1 MCGIFGYCNFWVE
14 KTRGEILDTL
24 TEGLER
30 LEYRGYDSA
39 GLAIDSTLLIKQIG
53 KVSALRKEISKI
65 NLDLNDIFV
74 SHIGIAHTRWATHG
88 QPKQIN
94 CHPQTSDKNNEFVI
108 VHNGIITNFREL
120 KTLLVN
126 KGYKFESETDTEC
139 IAKLFKHI
147 YDTNIQNGNEL
158 EFHELTKLVLL
169 ELEGS
174 YGLLCRSSHY
184 HNEIIATRKGSPLL
198 IGVKSEKK
206 LKMDFIDVEYPEEN
220 KNKNN
225 NYNSYTCFE
234 SNCDSDNN
242 NVESD
247 DVNTDLEVFEG
258 YLLPD
263 MKTQDISRPN
273 NNEPPSTFICDDK
286 RSNCNNLLPIA
297 ANEFNLRHSQ
307 SRAFL
312 SEDGFPAPIEFF
324 LSSDASSVIKHTK
337 KVLFLEDDDI
347 AHIYDG
353 ELHIHRSRR
362 EVGAPMTRSIQTL
375 EMELAQIMKGP
386 YKHFM
391 QKEIFEQPE
400 STLNTMRGRIDFE
413 KNGVLLGGLTA
424 WLPAIRRARRLIMIA
439 CGTSYHSCL
448 ATRAIFEEL
457 SEIPVSIELAS
468 DFLDRKTPV
477 FRDDICVFVSQS
489 GETADT
495 ILALNYCLER
505 GALTVG
511 IVNTVGSSLSR
522 ATHCGVHINAGPEI
536 GVAST
541 KAYTSQYIA
550 LVMFA
555 LSLSD
560 DRVSKQE
567 RRVEI
572 IQGLRR
578 IPEQIKEVLGL
589 EERIK
594 ELCETQLKNQR
605 SLLLLGR
612 GYQFASALEGAL
624 KIKEISYM
632 HSEGVLAGE
641 LKHGVLALVDEN
653 LPIIAFG
660 TRDSLFPKVVSSIE
674 QVTARKGHPIIICN
688 EGDTVWSKKAATSDL
703 ITLEVPQTVDC
714 LQGLL
719 NIIPLQL
726 MSYWLAVNKGIDV
739 DFPRNLAKSV
749 TVE

>member
-1 MCGIFGYCNFWVE
+1 MCGIFGYCNYLVE
-14 KTRGEILDTL
+14 KSRGEIVDTL
-24 TEGLER
+24 VEGLER
-30 LEYRGYDSA
+30 LEYRGYDSTGIA
-39 GLAIDSTLLIKQIG
+39 VDGDEPNSTIIVKQIG
-53 KVSALRKEISKI
+53 KVESLKKEIIKA
-65 NLDLNDIFV
+65 NLNRDATFV
-74 SHIGIAHTRWATHG
+74 THVGIAHTRWATHG
-88 QPKQIN
+88 QPKQVN
-94 CHPQTSDKNNEFVI
+94 CHPQRSDPNNEFVI
-108 VHNGIITNFREL
+108 IHNGIITNFREL
-120 KTLLVN
+120 KTYLSS
-126 KGYKFESETDTEC
+126 KGFKFESDTDTEC
-139 IAKLFKHI
+139 IAQLFKHI
-147 YDTNIQNGNEL
+147 YETNLANGVDL
-158 EFHELTKLVLL
+158 DFHVLAKLVLS

-174 YGLLCRSSHY
+174 YGLLCRSSFY
-184 HNEIIATRKGSPLL
+184 PDEIIAAKKGSPLL

-206 LKMDFIDVEYPEEN
+206 LKVDFVDVEFPDENNKPERPLNTIIEDSDIQFGKKDPN
-220 KNKNN
+220 SFIGSNLNN
-225 NYNSYTCFE
+225 NF
-234 SNCDSDNN
+234 
-242 NVESD
+242 
-247 DVNTDLEVFEG
+247 
-258 YLLPD
+258 
-263 MKTQDISRPN
+263 M
-273 NNEPPSTFICDDK
+273 
-286 RSNCNNLLPIA
+286 PIA
-297 ANEFNLRHSQ
+297 SNEFNLRHSQ

-312 SEDGFPAPIEFF
+312 SEDGMPAPIEFF
-324 LSSDASSVIKHTK
+324 VSSDASAVIKHTK

-347 AHIYDG
+347 AHIHDG

-362 EVGAPMTRSIQTL
+362 EAGSSVTRSIQTL
-375 EMELAQIMKGP
+375 ELELAQIMKGN

-400 STLNTMRGRIDFE
+400 STFNTMRGRIDFQ
-413 KNGVLLGGLTA
+413 KNSIVLGGLTA

-457 SEIPVSIELAS
+457 SEIPVSVELAS
-468 DFLDRKTPV
+468 DFLDRRTPV

-489 GETADT
+489 GETADSM
-495 ILALNYCLER
+495 LALNYCLER

-511 IVNTVGSSLSR
+511 IVNCVGSSISR

-555 LSLSD
+555 LCLSD
-560 DRVSKQE
+560 DRVSKLE
-567 RRVEI
+567 RRKQIFEGLKEI
-572 IQGLRR
+572 
-578 IPEQIKEVLGL
+578 PNQIKEVLKL
-589 EERIK
+589 ESKIK
-594 ELCETQLKNQR
+594 ELCTKELKDQK

-612 GYQFASALEGAL
+612 GYQYASALEGAL

-653 LPIIAFG
+653 LPIIAFA
-660 TRDSLFPKVVSSIE
+660 TRDSLFPKVVSCIQ
-674 QVTARKGHPIIICN
+674 QVMARNGQPIIICN
-688 EGDTVWSKKAATSDL
+688 KDDEVWSKKNEENGKL

>member
-1 MCGIFGYCNFWVE
+1 MCGIFGYCNYLTE
-14 KTRGEILDTL
+14 KSRGEIIDTL
-24 TEGLER
+24 VDGLQR
-30 LEYRGYDSA
+30 LEYRGYDST
-39 GLAIDSTLLIKQIG
+39 GIAIDGDELDSTFIFKQIG
-53 KVSALRKEISKI
+53 KVSALKEEIKKQ
-65 NLDLNDIFV
+65 NPNRDVTFV
-74 SHIGIAHTRWATHG
+74 SHCAIAHTRWATHG
-88 QPKQIN
+88 EPKQVN
-94 CHPQTSDKNNEFVI
+94 CHPQRSDKENQFVI

-120 KTLLVN
+120 KTLLIN
-126 KGYKFESETDTEC
+126 KGYTFESDTDTEC
-139 IAKLFKHI
+139 IAKLYLHL
-147 YDTNIQNGNEL
+147 YHTNLKNGHDL
-158 EFHELTKLVLL
+158 EFHELTKLVLM

-174 YGLLCRSSHY
+174 YGLLCKSPHY
-184 HNEIIATRKGSPLL
+184 PNEVIATRKGSPLL
-198 IGVKSEKK
+198 IGVKTDKK
-206 LKMDFIDVEYPEEN
+206 LKVDFVDVEFPDENVPRPEVPLVSADGQAI
-220 KNKNN
+220 NN
-225 NYNSYTCFE
+225 SLTNAEPSMRRDPHFGTA
-234 SNCDSDNN
+234 
-242 NVESD
+242 
-247 DVNTDLEVFEG
+247 
-258 YLLPD
+258 
-263 MKTQDISRPN
+263 
-273 NNEPPSTFICDDK
+273 EPPLD
-286 RSNCNNLLPIA
+286 NLIPMA
-297 ANEFNLRHSQ
+297 HNDFNLRHSQ

-312 SEDGFPAPIEFF
+312 SEDGTPTSAEFF
-324 LSSDASSVIKHTK
+324 VSSDAASVIKHTK
-337 KVLFLEDDDI
+337 KVLFLEDNDI

-375 EMELAQIMKGP
+375 ELELAQIMKGP

-400 STLNTMRGRIDFE
+400 SSLNTMRGRIDFE
-413 KNGVLLGGLTA
+413 SGEVKLGGLA
-424 WLPAIRRARRLIMIA
+424 VWLPVIRRARRIIMIA

-457 SEIPVSIELAS
+457 TDIPVSVELAS
-468 DFLDRKTPV
+468 DFLDRKCPV
-477 FRDDICVFVSQS
+477 FRDDVCVFVSQS

-495 ILALNYCLER
+495 MLALNYCLER
-505 GALTVG
+505 GSLSVG
-511 IVNTVGSSLSR
+511 IVNSVGSSISR
-522 ATHCGVHINAGPEI
+522 STHCGVHINAGPEI

-560 DRVSKQE
+560 DRVSKIQ
-567 RRVEI
+567 RRKDIVR
-572 IQGLRR
+572 GLKD
-578 IPEQIKEVLGL
+578 IPDQIKKVLQL
-589 EERIK
+589 EPTIK
-594 ELCETQLKNQR
+594 EMCEKLFKDQK
-605 SLLLLGR
+605 SLLILGR

-660 TRDSLFPKVVSSIE
+660 TRDSLFAKVVSSIE
-674 QVTARKGHPIIICN
+674 QVTARKGRPIVICN
-688 EGDTVWSKKAATSDL
+688 ENDSVWTKKADTSDL
-703 ITLEVPQTVDC
+703 LTLEVPLTVDC

-726 MSYWLAVNKGIDV
+726 MAYWLAVNRGIDV

>member
-1 MCGIFGYCNFWVE
+1 MCGIFGYCNYLVE
-14 KTRGEILDTL
+14 KTRGEIIDTL
-24 TEGLER
+24 VEGLER
-30 LEYRGYDSA
+30 LEYRGYDST
-39 GLAIDSTLLIKQIG
+39 GIAIDGDEPDSTVIIKQIG
-53 KVSALRKEISKI
+53 KVEALKKEIEKY
-65 NLDLNDIFV
+65 NLDREVTFV
-74 SHIGIAHTRWATHG
+74 SHVGIAHTRWATHG
-88 QPKQIN
+88 QPKQVN
-94 CHPQTSDKNNEFVI
+94 CHPQSSDKNNEFVI

-184 HNEIIATRKGSPLL
+184 PNEVIATRKGSPLL

-206 LKMDFIDVEYPEEN
+206 LKVDFVDIE
-220 KNKNN
+220 
-225 NYNSYTCFE
+225 F
-234 SNCDSDNN
+234 
-242 NVESD
+242 
-247 DVNTDLEVFEG
+247 
-258 YLLPD
+258 PD
-263 MKTQDISRPN
+263 
-273 NNEPPSTFICDDK
+273 DDK
-286 RSNCNNLLPIA
+286 PETPIMQDADKTSLANNKKNPSAFVSNEHTSTRDNLLPIA
-297 ANEFNLRHSQ
+297 ANEFGLRHSQ

-362 EVGAPMTRSIQTL
+362 EVGASMTRSIQTL

-413 KNGVLLGGLTA
+413 KNTVLLGGLAA

-560 DRVSKQE
+560 DRVSKQG
-567 RRVEI
+567 RRAEI
-572 IQGLRR
+572 IQGLRI
-578 IPEQIKEVLGL
+578 IPEQIKEVLSL
-589 EERIK
+589 EPRIK
-594 ELCETQLKNQR
+594 ELCETQLKDQR

-674 QVTARKGHPIIICN
+674 QVTARKGRPIIICN
-688 EGDTVWSKKAATSDL
+688 EGDDVWSKKAAASDL

>member
-1 MCGIFGYCNFWVE
+1 MCGIFGYCNYLVE
-14 KTRGEILDTL
+14 KSRGEVIDTL
-24 TEGLER
+24 VEGLQR
-30 LEYRGYDSA
+30 LEYRGYDST
-39 GLAIDSTLLIKQIG
+39 GIAIDGDEPDSTLIYKQIG
-53 KVSALRKEISKI
+53 KVAALEKEIEKQQPEREAT
-65 NLDLNDIFV
+65 FV
-74 SHIGIAHTRWATHG
+74 SHCGIAHTRWATHG
-88 QPKQIN
+88 EPKVVN
-94 CHPQTSDKNNEFVI
+94 CHPQRSDSHNDFVI

-120 KTLLVN
+120 KQLLAN
-126 KGYKFESETDTEC
+126 KGYHFESDTDTEC
-139 IAKLFKHI
+139 IAKLFKHL
-147 YDTNIQNGNEL
+147 YDTNVANGVDVD
-158 EFHELTKLVLL
+158 FHELTMQVLL
-169 ELEGS
+169 ELDGS
-174 YGLLCRSSHY
+174 YGLLCRSVHY
-184 HNEIIATRKGSPLL
+184 PNEVIATRKGSPLL
-198 IGVKSEKK
+198 IGVKSERK
-206 LKMDFIDVEYPEEN
+206 LKVDFVDVEFP
-220 KNKNN
+220 
-225 NYNSYTCFE
+225 
-234 SNCDSDNN
+234 DSDEDAQPE
-242 NVESD
+242 VPI
-247 DVNTDLEVFEG
+247 NTVRGE
-258 YLLPD
+258 
-263 MKTQDISRPN
+263 Q
-273 NNEPPSTFICDDK
+273 
-286 RSNCNNLLPIA
+286 RSFLPIA
-297 ANEFNLRHSQ
+297 ANESALRRSQ

-312 SEDGFPAPIEFF
+312 SEDGAPNPVEFF
-324 LSSDASSVIKHTK
+324 VSSDAASVVKHTK

-362 EVGAPMTRSIQTL
+362 KMGESATRSIQTL
-375 EMELAQIMKGP
+375 ELELAQIMRGP

-391 QKEIFEQPE
+391 QKEIFEQPD
-400 STLNTMRGRIDFE
+400 STFNTMRGRMDFDHNSV
-413 KNGVLLGGLTA
+413 KLGGLDA
-424 WLPAIRRARRLIMIA
+424 WLPVIRRARRLIMIA

-457 SEIPVSIELAS
+457 SEIPVSVELAS

-477 FRDDICVFVSQS
+477 FRDDVAVFVSQS

-495 ILALNYCLER
+495 MLALKYCLER

-511 IVNTVGSSLSR
+511 IVNSVGSSISR
-522 ATHCGVHINAGPEI
+522 VTHCGVHINAGPEI

-560 DRVSKQE
+560 DRVSKIE
-567 RRVEI
+567 RRKEI
-572 IQGLRR
+572 IQGLRH
-578 IPEQIKEVLGL
+578 IPEQIKTVLKL
-589 EERIK
+589 EPLIK
-594 ELCETQLKNQR
+594 DLCNTELKDQK

-641 LKHGVLALVDEN
+641 LKHGVLALVDEE
-653 LPIIAFG
+653 LPIIAFA

-674 QVTARKGHPIIICN
+674 QVVARKGRPIIICN
-688 EGDTVWSKKAATSDL
+688 ENDEVWNAKAKNASL
-703 ITLEVPQTVDC
+703 VTLEVPLTVDC

-726 MSYWLAVNKGIDV
+726 TSYWLAVNKNIDV

>member
-1 MCGIFGYCNFWVE
+1 MCGIFGYCNYLVE
-14 KTRGEILDTL
+14 KSRGDIIDYLV
-24 TEGLER
+24 EGLER
-30 LEYRGYDSA
+30 LEYRGYDST
-39 GLAIDSTLLIKQIG
+39 GIAIDGDEPDSTIIIKQIG
-53 KVSALRKEISKI
+53 KVKALKKEIEKY
-65 NLDLNDIFV
+65 NPDREVTFV
-74 SHIGIAHTRWATHG
+74 SHVGIAHTRWATHG

-94 CHPQTSDKNNEFVI
+94 CHPQSSDKNNEFVI

-147 YDTNIQNGNEL
+147 YDTNMQNGNEL

-184 HNEIIATRKGSPLL
+184 PNEVIATRKGSPLL

-206 LKMDFIDVEYPEEN
+206 LKMDFVDIEFPDEDQPETPISQDDN
-220 KNKNN
+220 KISLTNNKKNP
-225 NYNSYTCFE
+225 SAFI
-234 SNCDSDNN
+234 SNDHH
-242 NVESD
+242 
-247 DVNTDLEVFEG
+247 
-258 YLLPD
+258 
-263 MKTQDISRPN
+263 
-273 NNEPPSTFICDDK
+273 
-286 RSNCNNLLPIA
+286 SNRDNLLPIA
-297 ANEFNLRHSQ
+297 TNEFNLRHSQ

-362 EVGAPMTRSIQTL
+362 EVGVPMTRSIQTL

-413 KNGVLLGGLTA
+413 NNTVLLGGLTA

-572 IQGLRR
+572 IQGLRK
-578 IPEQIKEVLGL
+578 IPEQIKEVLAL
-589 EERIK
+589 EPRIK
-594 ELCETQLKNQR
+594 ELCETQLKNQK

-688 EGDTVWSKKAATSDL
+688 EGDAVWSKKATTSNL

>member
-1 MCGIFGYCNFWVE
+1 MCGIFGYCNYLVE
-14 KTRGEILDTL
+14 KSRGDIIDTL
-24 TEGLER
+24 VEGLQR
-30 LEYRGYDSA
+30 LEYRGYDST
-39 GLAIDSTLLIKQIG
+39 GIAIDGDDLDETVIYKQIG
-53 KVSALRKEISKI
+53 KVSALKKEIEVQAPKR
-65 NLDLNDIFV
+65 DVTYV
-74 SHIGIAHTRWATHG
+74 SHCGIAHTRWATHG
-88 QPKQIN
+88 EPKQIN
-94 CHPQTSDKNNEFVI
+94 CHPQRSDKHNEFVI

-120 KTLLVN
+120 KTLLSN
-126 KGYKFESETDTEC
+126 KGYKFESDTDTEC
-139 IAKLFKHI
+139 IAKLFLHL
-147 YDTNIQNGNEL
+147 YNTNLKNGSEL
-158 EFHELTKLVLL
+158 DFHELTKQVLL

-174 YGLLCRSSHY
+174 YGLLCRSVHY
-184 HNEIIATRKGSPLL
+184 PNEVIATRKGSPLL
-198 IGVKSEKK
+198 VGVKSERK
-206 LKMDFIDVEYPEEN
+206 LKVDFVDVEFPDSEDAQPDVPLNNEKHN
-220 KNKNN
+220 DPPKNLMPIA
-225 NYNSYTCFE
+225 TPE
-234 SNCDSDNN
+234 SN
-242 NVESD
+242 
-247 DVNTDLEVFEG
+247 
-258 YLLPD
+258 
-263 MKTQDISRPN
+263 
-273 NNEPPSTFICDDK
+273 
-286 RSNCNNLLPIA
+286 
-297 ANEFNLRHSQ
+297 LRRSQ

-312 SEDGFPAPIEFF
+312 SEDGAPNPIEFF
-324 LSSDASSVIKHTK
+324 VSSDVASVIKHTK
-337 KVLFLEDDDI
+337 KVLYLEDDDI

-362 EVGAPMTRSIQTL
+362 EIGASATRSIQTL

-400 STLNTMRGRIDFE
+400 STFNTMRGRIDFE
-413 KNGVLLGGLTA
+413 HNSVMLGGLKS
-424 WLPAIRRARRLIMIA
+424 WLPVVRRARRLIMIA

-457 SEIPVSIELAS
+457 SEIPVSVELAS

-477 FRDDICVFVSQS
+477 FRDDVCVFVSQS

-495 ILALNYCLER
+495 MLALKYCLER

-511 IVNTVGSSLSR
+511 IVNSVGSSISR

-560 DRVSKQE
+560 DRVSKVE
-567 RRVEI
+567 RRKEI
-572 IQGLRR
+572 IQGLKY
-578 IPEQIKEVLGL
+578 IPQQIKQVLNL
-589 EERIK
+589 EKRIK
-594 ELCETQLKNQR
+594 QLCENELSGQK

-674 QVTARKGHPIIICN
+674 QVTARKGRPIIICN
-688 EGDTVWSKKAATSDL
+688 ENDDVWAKKAETINL
-703 ITLEVPQTVDC
+703 VTLEVPQTVDC

-726 MSYWLAVNKGIDV
+726 TSYWLAVNNGIDV